1 MTEQGDAQG
10 DDVPGNAPDAPD
22 ATANGDGL
30 DGDGVDAVRAAL
42 NRARA
47 AAAAKGLQPGR
58 RQAGSGAPGSGSGRR
73 RRVAGQ
79 RSGSGADRRDPQP
92 FGSSISRLVQER
104 GWSTPIAVGGVVGRW
119 DQVVGDEVAAHCQ
132 PETFEEKVLTVRTDS
147 TAWATQMRL
156 LAPTI
161 LQRLADELGPGVVDR
176 LVVRGPSGPSWRR
189 GPRIVQGGRGPRD
202 TYG

>member
-1 MTEQGDAQG
+1 VTDDAQRTE
-10 DDVPGNAPDAPD
+10 DVRADEPDGSEEKA
-22 ATANGDGL
+22 AV

-47 AAAAKGLQPGR
+47 AAAARGLQPGR
-58 RQAGSGAPGSGSGRR
+58 RQPGSGAPGSASGRR
-73 RRVAGQ
+73 RRVAGAQ
-79 RSGSGADRRDPQP
+79 RSGAGPDRRDPQP

-161 LQRLADELGPGVVDR
+161 LQRLTEELGPGVVER
-176 LVVRGPSGPSWRR
+176 LVVRGPSGPTWRR
-189 GPRIVQGGRGPRD
+189 GPRIVHGGRGPRD

>member
-1 MTEQGDAQG
+1 MTDEDSAQAG
-10 DDVPGNAPDAPD
+10 DVPGKVPAEAD
-22 ATANGDGL
+22 ATAENDGP
-30 DGDGVDAVRAAL
+30 DSDGVDAVRAAL

-47 AAAAKGLQPGR
+47 AAAARGLGPGR
-58 RQAGSGAPGSGSGRR
+58 RQAGSGAPGSGAGRR
-73 RRVAGQ
+73 RRVAGT
-79 RSGSGADRRDPQP
+79 RSGAGADRRDPQP

-119 DQVVGDEVAAHCQ
+119 DQVVGEEVAAHCQ

-161 LQRLADELGPGVVDR
+161 LQRLSEELGPGVVDR
-176 LVVRGPSGPSWRR
+176 LVVRGPSGPTWRR
-189 GPRIVQGGRGPRD
+189 GPRIVHGGRGPRD